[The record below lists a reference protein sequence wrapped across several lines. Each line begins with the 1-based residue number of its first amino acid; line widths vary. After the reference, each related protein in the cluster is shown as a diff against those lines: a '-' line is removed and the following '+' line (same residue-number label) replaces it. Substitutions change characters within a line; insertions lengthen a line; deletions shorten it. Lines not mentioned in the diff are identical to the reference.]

1 MNKMNI
7 PAPFRPALPTPPL
20 PPPAPPPAPPKRQ
33 EGDLSSGESELESSN
48 EEDDDMEA
56 MNEET
61 KNSEEAEPQLKRA
74 KKRAKREAI
83 VGPAV
88 DKTTSHEAAGVKPI
102 HIAPKAN
109 LIRKNKPVLQIK
121 IKPKGSASG
130 GGSDK
135 HSQDVETVADASIEE
150 VDITNRAAT
159 LAELEAGKVAP
170 TDILSLPMF
179 KNYTP
184 GNATQVLYIKN
195 LAKEVTLE
203 DLHFVYGQLPSSY
216 PLV

>member
-1 MNKMNI
+1 
-7 PAPFRPALPTPPL
+7 
-20 PPPAPPPAPPKRQ
+20 
-33 EGDLSSGESELESSN
+33 
-48 EEDDDMEA
+48 
-56 MNEET
+56 
-61 KNSEEAEPQLKRA
+61 
-74 KKRAKREAI
+74 
-83 VGPAV
+83 
-88 DKTTSHEAAGVKPI
+88 
-102 HIAPKAN
+102 
-109 LIRKNKPVLQIK
+109 
-121 IKPKGSASG
+121 
-130 GGSDK
+130 
-135 HSQDVETVADASIEE
+135 VADASTEE

-216 PLV
+216 PHVLESRRGISFSTKFFHILLSLFKLS